1 MVTMMTTCAPPR
13 RQPDTSAQSSAPVT
27 PADRRHPAP
36 RRSAAPAANVGGG
49 NTVLLRPVAH
59 PGTGLGRPATA
70 TWETNHLQRRR
81 PASRHTLGLDSSG
94 SDSCSSAN
102 AGAFSRRLG
111 AFARHFQRENTP
123 SQLTIG
129 GQDRRGSRWAVSQG
143 SPSSRLGSR
152 RRTARRCCRSSYQFD
167 RP

>member
-1 MVTMMTTCAPPR
+1 MVTMMTTCAPPQ

-129 GQDRRGSRWAVSQG
+129 GQGPSWFEVGRVSGKSQQPFRFT
-143 SPSSRLGSR
+143 STNRAKLF
-152 RRTARRCCRSSYQFD
+152 RSSYQFD